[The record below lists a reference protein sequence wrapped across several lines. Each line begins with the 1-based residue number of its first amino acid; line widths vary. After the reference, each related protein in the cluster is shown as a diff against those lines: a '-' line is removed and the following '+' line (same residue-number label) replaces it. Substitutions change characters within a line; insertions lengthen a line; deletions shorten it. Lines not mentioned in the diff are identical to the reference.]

1 VPPPGEVA
9 GSTLESD
16 PWRAGITVEKL
27 SAPGLVGL
35 LVVGLL
41 AGFINTVAASGGT
54 VAVPAM
60 IELGLDADL
69 ANGTNRL
76 SALSSSLTATW
87 RFHQAGVIP
96 WPISLRLAIPVGFGA
111 LVGAWAA
118 SWLDARGAELAVAL
132 SLVVVLLLLLARP
145 SRWLAGDSDSPVLLG
160 SPLLH
165 LTLGG
170 VGFWSGFISL
180 GSGSMTL
187 LALVLIGRQGL
198 RQANVVKVV
207 LRLISSALAL
217 LIFLLRG
224 QVLWSWALPLA
235 LASSVGALIGS
246 RIALGD
252 QASRWIYNTLLLVIG
267 AEVCRLV
274 WRVDPGPVLRLALQ
288 VWRGPA

>member
-1 VPPPGEVA
+1 MAERG
-9 GSTLESD
+9 GSTLENN
-16 PWRAGITVEKL
+16 PWQAGITVETL
-27 SAPGLVGL
+27 SATGLLGL
-35 LVVGLL
+35 LVVGVL

-96 WPISLRLAIPVGFGA
+96 WPITLRLAIPAGSGS

-118 SWLDARGAELAVAL
+118 SRLDARGAELAVAL
-132 SLVVVLLLLLARP
+132 SLLVVLVLLLARP
-145 SRWLAGDSDSPVLLG
+145 GRWLAADSESPVLVG

-180 GSGSMTL
+180 GSGSMAL

-224 QVLWSWALPLA
+224 QVLWTWALPLA

-246 RIALGD
+246 RVALGE

-267 AEVCRLV
+267 TEVCRLL
-274 WRVDPGPVLRLALQ
+274 WRVDLAPVLTLALQ